1 VSSIAIVVPELLP
14 VPPVLGGAVEH
25 WVDEVASRMA
35 GPGRRIAIVSRPAG
49 VAGRAGIDYI
59 GIPWTATERLFHRF
73 KERATWRNPLRY
85 AAKIQ
90 NVFSYARRVARAVRG
105 YDVVYVHNEPNVL
118 LFLRKRRGQTI
129 VLHMHNDHLS
139 LPLFGPL
146 YRHALGKADRVV
158 CVSDYIRRQAVRRFP
173 EHAHR
178 FSVVFNATDPRVFM
192 PYGAEARRR
201 LESVVTLEPGRRYLL
216 YVGRLA
222 PIKGV
227 HVLIEAF
234 RDVHRRMPDARLLI
248 AGSSFFSGAARTAY
262 EDSLVKLAGPLE
274 HAIAFTGFLP
284 HEQLKYLYAAVD
296 VIVLPSVW
304 DDPCP
309 LVALEAMASGT
320 CLVSSA
326 VGGVPEVVDD
336 CESGVLVAPNSPPA
350 LAEALCAV
358 LADPERKRRLEH
370 AARAKIVAGYSWE
383 QLVPKLEA
391 VLGCAP

>member
-1 VSSIAIVVPELLP
+1 
-14 VPPVLGGAVEH
+14 
-25 WVDEVASRMA
+25 MA
-35 GPGRRIAIVSRPAG
+35 GRGRNITIVSRPAG
-49 VAGRAGIDYI
+49 VSGRSGIDYV
-59 GIPWTATERLFHRF
+59 GIPWTPTERLFHRL
-73 KERATWRNPLRY
+73 KERVTWRNPLRY

-90 NVFSYARRVARAVRG
+90 NVFSYARRVARAVRDF
-105 YDVVYVHNEPNVL
+105 DVVYVHNEPNVL
-118 LFLRKRRGQTI
+118 LFLRKRRGQTV

-139 LPLFGPL
+139 LRLFRPL
-146 YRHALGKADRVV
+146 YRRALRSADRVV
-158 CVSDYIRRQAVRRFP
+158 CVSDYIRRQAVRHFP

-178 FSVVFNATDPRVFM
+178 FSVVFNATDPGVFM

-201 LESVVTLEPGRRYLL
+201 LEGIVSLEPGKRYLL

-234 RDVHRRMPDARLLI
+234 RDVHRRVPNARLLI
-248 AGSSFFSGAARTAY
+248 AGSSFFGGAARTAY
-262 EDSLVKLAGPLE
+262 ENALMKLAGPLE
-274 HAIAFTGFLP
+274 TSISFTGFLP

-336 CESGVLVAPNSPPA
+336 RRSGVLVAPNEPAA
-350 LAEALCAV
+350 LAQALCDV
-358 LADPERKRRLEH
+358 LADPERKRRIEET
-370 AARAKIVAGYSWE
+370 ARDKIVAGYSWE
-383 QLVPKLEA
+383 HLVPKLEA
-391 VLGCAP
+391 VLGCAS